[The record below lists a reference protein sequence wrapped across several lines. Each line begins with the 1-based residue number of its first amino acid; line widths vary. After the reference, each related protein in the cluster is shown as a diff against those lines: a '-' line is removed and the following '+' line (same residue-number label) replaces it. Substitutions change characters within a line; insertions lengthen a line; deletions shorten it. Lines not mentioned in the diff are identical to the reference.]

1 MKNIWGPNVKIIL
14 LILSDGGIGKL
25 VYIPPILARASLEVG
40 ATFLMRRI
48 LEPCNWRLTT

>member
-25 VYIPPILARASLEVG
+25 VYIPPILAGASLEVG